1 MPKDDVSPLKEV
13 IALWDAASRV
23 DLRPP
28 AQDPDR
34 EAMAAR
40 DVARVLGAEAAD
52 LVALWT
58 DPRPMVAAHALLAS
72 YFGGHAFDHLPREL
86 QDRREAVVVETRG
99 YTLHT
104 NLGGFARF
112 LRQRAGH

>member
-1 MPKDDVSPLKEV
+1 MLTEV
-13 IALWDAASRV
+13 VALWAEARRV

-28 AQDPDR
+28 AQAPDL

-40 DVARVLGAEAAD
+40 EAAQALGADAAD

-86 QDRREAVVVETRG
+86 QDRREDIDVETRG

>member
-1 MPKDDVSPLKEV
+1 MTEV
-13 IALWDAASRV
+13 AAVWEQARRV

-28 AQDPDR
+28 AQAPDR

-40 DVARVLGAEAAD
+40 NAARALGADAED

-58 DPRPMVAAHALLAS
+58 DARPMVAAHALLAS
-72 YFGGHAFDHLPREL
+72 YFGGHDFDHLPREL
-86 QDRREAVVVETRG
+86 HDRREPVEVETRG